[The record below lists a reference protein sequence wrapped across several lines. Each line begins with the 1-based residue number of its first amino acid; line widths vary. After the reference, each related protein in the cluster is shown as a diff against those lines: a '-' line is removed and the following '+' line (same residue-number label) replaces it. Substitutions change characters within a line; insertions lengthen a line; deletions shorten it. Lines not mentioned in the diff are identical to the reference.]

1 MTEEEKQAILWYEKQ
16 KKLGAT
22 IAVKYYLENLQKGAK
37 RNVKTAKQ
45 ETKQPAY
52 DR

>member
-22 IAVKYYLENLQKGAK
+22 IAVKYYLENMQKGEK
-37 RNVKTAKQ
+37 QNVKTAKKTT
-45 ETKQPAY
+45 EQPTY
-52 DR
+52 D

>member
-1 MTEEEKQAILWYEKQ
+1 MTEEEKQTVLWYEKQ

-22 IAVKYYLENLQKGAK
+22 IAIKYYKENLQKGVK

-45 ETKQPAY
+45 KTKQSAY